1 MEDTGPGIAEVSPPR
16 IFEPFFTTKATGTGL
31 GLPVVRRIVEGHG
44 GELGLRTGPAGTC
57 FSIALP
63 DLARP
68 RPPPPVPTA
77 ADVRARV
84 SHRQPSRPSRPSA
97 APAGRLLVV
106 DDQKNMRAT
115 TAMVLRQAGYLV
127 DEAED
132 GAAALK
138 RLEGDGYD
146 VVLTDLRMPNVDG
159 MEVLRT
165 VRQVAPETE
174 VIVMT
179 AYGTIESAVEA
190 IRRGA
195 YDFLAKP
202 FKEDE
207 LLLRAAKAVEK
218 RRLVGQVSVLT
229 GEFRRRFGLDH
240 IIGRSAGLRD
250 VLDRVVRVA
259 PSDAT
264 VLITGES
271 GTGKEVVARA
281 LHVSSRRGDRPFVPV
296 NCAAITET
304 LLESELFGHARGA
317 FTGATRARRGLFEEA
332 DGGTLFID
340 EVGETAPGFQAKLLR
355 ALQDGEI
362 RRVGESSPVRVDVR
376 IIAAT
381 NQDLRKAIA
390 EKRFREDLFYRLNV
404 VPIRIPPLR
413 ERPRTSR
420 CWPST
425 SSPSTTSAPGRRRS
439 SPRRRWPSCPSTA
452 GRATC
457 ASWRTWSSRPRRSRR
472 ASEIG
477 LEGIQFEPA
486 AAASSRA
493 RHRARSGTLAAVVE
507 EAERRQHPGGAA
519 ALRRR
524 PRPGG
529 GRAGRLLDHALAQD
543 EAARRRG
550 PSRRVTS
557 RLLSVSK
564 MHCRTET
571 TGRVRPDRP
580 RHDGGATVGTPR
592 RSGASGQ

>member
-1 MEDTGPGIAEVSPPR
+1 MTAPM
-16 IFEPFFTTKATGTGL
+16 
-31 GLPVVRRIVEGHG
+31 LP
-44 GELGLRTGPAGTC
+44 T
-57 FSIALP
+57 S
-63 DLARP
+63 
-68 RPPPPVPTA
+68 
-77 ADVRARV
+77 
-84 SHRQPSRPSRPSA
+84 
-97 APAGRLLVV
+97 PAGRLLVV

-127 DEAED
+127 EEAED
-132 GAAALK
+132 GATALK
-138 RLEGDGYD
+138 KLEGAGYD
-146 VVLTDLRMPNVDG
+146 VVLTDLRMPDVDG

-195 YDFLAKP
+195 YDFIAKP

-240 IIGRSAGLRD
+240 IIGRSAGLRE

-271 GTGKEVVARA
+271 GTGKELVARA

-362 RRVGESSPVRVDVR
+362 RRVGESMPVRVDVR
-376 IIAAT
+376 VIAAT
-381 NQDLRKAIA
+381 NQDLRRAIG

-413 ERPRTSR
+413 ERLEDVPLL
-420 CWPST
+420 
-425 SSPSTTSAPGRRRS
+425 AVHFL
-439 SPRRRWPSCPSTA
+439 A
-452 GRATC
+452 EYN
-457 ASWRTWSSRPRRSRR
+457 RR
-472 ASEIG
+472 AGTQKVFAPAALAELTEHSWPGNVRELENMVEQAAALSPGAEIG
-477 LEGIQFEPA
+477 LEGVQFEPA
-486 AAASSRA
+486 PR
-493 RHRARSGTLAAVVE
+493 RHSEPRPGQTRTLALAVE
-507 EAERRQHPGGAA
+507 EAERASIQA
-519 ALRRR
+519 ALQRCEGDLGLVAVELGISSTTLWRKMKR
-524 PRPGG
+524 LDVTARQGG
-529 GRAGRLLDHALAQD
+529 
-543 EAARRRG
+543 
-550 PSRRVTS
+550 
-557 RLLSVSK
+557 
-564 MHCRTET
+564 
-571 TGRVRPDRP
+571 
-580 RHDGGATVGTPR
+580 
-592 RSGASGQ
+592 